1 MQQETYGRK
10 RGGTI
15 LWLLT
20 AIGVIISVFYVI
32 SLKGSPSKSDL
43 QLDSSSAIL
52 IDLNTGEVLYEK
64 NANEALPPASMSKLM
79 TELIILDLTSEGQL
93 NWKDQVKTSAYAAA
107 VPGSQIGF
115 EAGESYTVRE
125 LFEAMAIHSA
135 NDAAVALAEHI
146 SGSEAAFVQLMNNRA
161 AKLNLS
167 NQTVFANATGLSQ
180 EDLLPFEA
188 ASSEKDTMM
197 SAKDT
202 AALAAYLLKKYPEV
216 VDVSSR
222 NSVKLASTSQRLKTT
237 NMMLSGMPYAFP
249 GNDGLKTGYTVQA
262 GYCFTGTA
270 KQDGKRLVSVIMGAK
285 TPEQRFTETGK
296 LFQYGFQ
303 LNGLESVMGHVQSK
317 LGFKIG

>member
-20 AIGVIISVFYVI
+20 AIGVIVSVFYVI
-32 SLKGSPSKSDL
+32 SLKGSPSKADL

-79 TELIILDLTSEGQL
+79 TELIILDLTSEGTL
-93 NWKDQVKTSAYAAA
+93 DWKEQVKTSAYAAE

-115 EAGESYTVRE
+115 AAGETYTVRE

-135 NDAAVALAEHI
+135 NDAAVALAEHV

-161 AKLNLS
+161 AKLDLS
-167 NQTVFANATGLSQ
+167 NQTVFANATGLSH

-188 ASSEKDTMM
+188 ASSDRDTMM

-296 LFQYGFQ
+296 LFEYGFQ
-303 LNGLESVMGHVQSK
+303 LSGLESVMGHVQSK
-317 LGFKIG
+317 LGFKVG